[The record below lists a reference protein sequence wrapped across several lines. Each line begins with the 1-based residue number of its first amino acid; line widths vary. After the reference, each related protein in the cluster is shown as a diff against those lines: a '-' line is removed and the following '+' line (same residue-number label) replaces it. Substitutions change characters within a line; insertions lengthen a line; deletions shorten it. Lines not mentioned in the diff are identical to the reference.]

1 MSTQLKPPV
10 SNKDNIDG
18 NPHAPIELVEY
29 GDYQCPHC
37 GRAYPILKN
46 IQKRMGDKLK
56 FVFRNFPLTEIHP
69 DAFNAALAAE
79 AAGLQKKYWE
89 MHDIIF
95 EHQRHLATENILAY
109 AKRIGLNMAEF
120 SKDIQLPALS
130 EKVENDIE
138 SGIRSGVNGTPS
150 FFVNGVKYN
159 GSWEEEDFIEFLES
173 LDLFQSRTHPR

>member
-10 SNKDNIDG
+10 SDNDNIEG
-18 NPHAPIELVEY
+18 NPKAPIELVEY

-37 GRAYPILKN
+37 GRAYPIIKD
-46 IQKRMGDKLK
+46 IQKRMGQKLK

-79 AAGLQKKYWE
+79 AAGQQNKFWE

-95 EHQRHLATENILAY
+95 EHQRHLDTENILVY

-120 SKDIQLPALS
+120 SKDIQKDIFVT
-130 EKVENDIE
+130 KVENDIE

-150 FFVNGVKYN
+150 FFVNGSKYN
-159 GSWEEEDFIEFLES
+159 GDWESEEFVDFLKRLLVKI
-173 LDLFQSRTHPR
+173 